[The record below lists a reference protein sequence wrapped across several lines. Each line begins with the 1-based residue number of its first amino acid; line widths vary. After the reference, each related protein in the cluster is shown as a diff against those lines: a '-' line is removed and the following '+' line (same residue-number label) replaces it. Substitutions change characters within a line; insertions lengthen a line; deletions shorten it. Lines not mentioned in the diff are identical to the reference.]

1 MKIKLKNFNL
11 HFILIYT
18 IYSVLILNFIYCQ
31 SKIDKMENTE
41 NISKEPE
48 KIYKNF
54 RIMKNKGKNNMF
66 SGYYGEDECKSKL
79 NII

>member
-11 HFILIYT
+11 HFILICT

-41 NISKEPE
+41 NLSKEPE

-54 RIMKNKGKNNMF
+54 RITKNKGKNNMF
-66 SGYYGEDECKSKL
+66 SRYYGEDECKSKL